1 MLRTLSATSV
11 LALCIATS
19 GQAATLVATFDE
31 PALFGGSTES
41 PNNIVTLTLE
51 DIAGGGVSLMATSLL
66 ENTGVGSF
74 FLGGFDAADFTG
86 LEGGILDAPSANQ
99 YSLNIVTGGVIFAGF
114 PSFFNGESRTFE
126 TVSDTFTTADF
137 ASLQVGFISV
147 TSDAPGS
154 AEALFGGS
162 LSFVDQPPVSE
173 VPLPAGLPLLAF
185 GLAGLGY
192 AGRRKRANA

>member
-74 FLGGFDAADFTG
+74 FLGGFDASDFTG
-86 LEGGILDAPSANQ
+86 PSFIFDAGPNNN
-99 YSLNIVTGGVIFAGF
+99 YSTIVTGGVVF
-114 PSFFNGESRTFE
+114 GEDVGVFSGDTLAAE
-126 TVSDTFTTADF
+126 TTSTALTTADF
-137 ASLQVGFISV
+137 ANLQVGFISV
-147 TSDAPGS
+147 TASQPS
-154 AEALFGGS
+154 IQEALFGGN
-162 LSFVDQPPVSE
+162 LSFVDGPPVSE
-173 VPLPAGLPLLAF
+173 VPLPAGLPLLGL
-185 GLAGLGY
+185 GLAGLGI
-192 AGRRKRANA
+192 AARRKRANA